1 MAENLIFPKVAG
13 LAERGWNGTPTYS
26 KEDFNMLIGQKEL
39 PRLHKQGVAFH
50 MRQPGITIENATVL
64 INSPYPDAE
73 IRYTT
78 DGSAPTTESALYTGP
93 FPLTKEMRTVNAIL
107 VKDGR
112 HSVVTRKV
120 VE

>member
-1 MAENLIFPKVAG
+1 M
-13 LAERGWNGTPTYS
+13 NGTPTYS

-50 MRQPGITIENATVL
+50 MRQPGIIIDNTTVL

-78 DGSAPTTESALYTGP
+78 DGSAPTPESALYTGP
-93 FPLTKEMRTVNAIL
+93 FPLTKGIHSINAIL

-112 HSVVTRKV
+112 QSVVTRKD